1 MPVHR
6 SVVNTPKRLIRHKV
20 RVVAYEDPRQ
30 ALELEELKAQVS
42 ISETP
47 E

>member
-1 MPVHR
+1 MLAHR
-6 SVVNTPKRLIRHKV
+6 SALNTLKRLIRHKV
-20 RVVAYEDPRQ
+20 RVVGYEDPRQ

-42 ISETP
+42 ISENP